1 MPVSRLPSGSLFQ
14 FTPLREGRP
23 MSSVINCSR
32 YVISIHAPPRG
43 ATARMNTALL
53 RRNISIHAP
62 PRGATIGQR
71 ICLLQEAF
79 QFTPLREGRPLGSFA
94 SILQRY
100 FNSRPSARGDGR
112 ACTVGY
118 TNGDFNS
125 RPSARGDQ
133 QGFCG
138 ALACCDY
145 FNSRPSARGDHVL
158 RQVATCHD
166 VFQFTPLREGRR
178 VSALAE
184 KAALEISI
192 HAPPRGATISK
203 INLATWTLFQF
214 TPLREGRLSSQNTA
228 TFATCISIHAPPRGA
243 TSAIDLTPEQG
254 FISIH
259 APPRGATSV
268 VKFAEALGVFQFT
281 PLREG
286 RHADGKQESQ
296 ATYFNS
302 RPSARGDMPTGS
314 RNRKQLIS
322 IHAPPRGAT
331 NRTGKSKSVMQYFN
345 SRPSARGDWT
355 HYLLSTVYN
364 NFNSRPSARGDPWL
378 SISRSCE
385 DISIHAPPRGA
396 TIVAQQI

>member
-1 MPVSRLPSGSLFQ
+1 MAIFDEIHEFRISIHAPPRGATMPVSRLPSGSLFQ

-23 MSSVINCSR
+23 MSSVINCSI

-145 FNSRPSARGDHVL
+145 FNSRPSARGDAQWMEQKQ
-158 RQVATCHD
+158 RQEV
-166 VFQFTPLREGRR
+166 
-178 VSALAE
+178 
-184 KAALEISI
+184 ISI
-192 HAPPRGATISK
+192 HAPPRGATMSCDK
-203 INLATWTLFQF
+203 SRRVMTYFNSRPSARGDDFKNQF
-214 TPLREGRLSSQNTA
+214 G
-228 TFATCISIHAPPRGA
+228 
-243 TSAIDLTPEQG
+243 DMD

-302 RPSARGDMPTGS
+302 RPSARGD
-314 RNRKQLIS
+314 
-322 IHAPPRGAT
+322 
-331 NRTGKSKSVMQYFN
+331 
-345 SRPSARGDWT
+345 
-355 HYLLSTVYN
+355 
-364 NFNSRPSARGDPWL
+364 PWL

-396 TIVAQQI
+396 TCDVVKLLLSTLFQFTPLREGRQLLRNKYSQS